1 MKHFQDIF
9 STKVCFIV
17 VGFCSRVYWVC
28 IRNDSAFMYEWGMYK
43 QYLRFTAEVESKGK
57 TIAMLTGYW
66 TLRNNYTDFLWLID
80 VQLMNFNDI
89 TVLGNESPSSCVL
102 HLQHSDKAIN
112 HYSCSFNY
120 MPLVSGAS
128 LLLCKKKFSDYL
140 LI

>member
-1 MKHFQDIF
+1 MKPSLVFFLLLKPKIF
-9 STKVCFIV
+9 S
-17 VGFCSRVYWVC
+17 G
-28 IRNDSAFMYEWGMYK
+28 
-43 QYLRFTAEVESKGK
+43 L
-57 TIAMLTGYW
+57 
-66 TLRNNYTDFLWLID
+66 
-80 VQLMNFNDI
+80 LMNFNDI

-128 LLLCKKKFSDYL
+128 LLLCKKKFSGYL